1 MKTLN
6 DVKTFTFREFFEE
19 DGNLIPIESGTDIPF
34 DIKRV
39 FYVHCVH
46 DQNDRGKHAHY
57 ETKQILICL
66 QGEVDVTVDDGHMK
80 KVITLNKKNQAVLV
94 PEMIWD
100 EQIYKTDDTILLVLC
115 NTRYDV
121 DDYINDYNEF
131 KKLKK

>member
-1 MKTLN
+1 M
-6 DVKTFTFREFFEE
+6 
-19 DGNLIPIESGTDIPF
+19 
-34 DIKRV
+34 
-39 FYVHCVH
+39 
-46 DQNDRGKHAHY
+46 
-57 ETKQILICL
+57 
-66 QGEVDVTVDDGHMK
+66 DVTVDDGHMK

>member
-6 DVKTFTFREFFEE
+6 DVKTFTFREFLEE

-39 FYVHCVH
+39 FYVHGVH

>member
-6 DVKTFTFREFFEE
+6 DVKTFTFREFLEE
-19 DGNLIPIESGTDIPF
+19 DGNLIPIESGTDVPF

-39 FYVHCVH
+39 FYVHSVN

-57 ETKQILICL
+57 ETNQILICL
-66 QGEVDVTVDDGHMK
+66 QGEVDITVDDGHMK

>member
-6 DVKTFTFREFFEE
+6 DVKTFTFREFLEE

-39 FYVHCVH
+39 FYVHSVH

-57 ETKQILICL
+57 ETNQILICL
-66 QGEVDVTVDDGHMK
+66 QGEVDITVDDGHMK

>member
-39 FYVHCVH
+39 FYVHGVH

>member
-6 DVKTFTFREFFEE
+6 DVKTFTFREFLEE
-19 DGNLIPIESGTDIPF
+19 DGNLIPIESGTDVPF

-39 FYVHCVH
+39 FYVHSVN

-57 ETKQILICL
+57 ETNQILICL